1 MHKKYESLLNRPEPE
16 EFIAETPMV
25 NEVDTS
31 PSNQTKRRTKLF
43 VDVLIIL
50 CLIMCAIITFNTL
63 AEYHRLDMVLSAAEI
78 TALMVPWG
86 GELLLIVVRQAIG
99 SDVIQNRGGN

>member
-1 MHKKYESLLNRPEPE
+1 MHKKYESLLNRSEPE
-16 EFIAETPMV
+16 EFITETPLV
-25 NEVDTS
+25 NDVDTN
-31 PSNQTKRRTKLF
+31 PTNKTKRHTKRF
-43 VDVLIIL
+43 VDVLIVL

-63 AEYHRLDMVLSAAEI
+63 VEYHRLDMVLSAAEI

>member
-1 MHKKYESLLNRPEPE
+1 MHKKYEALLNQHESE
-16 EFIAETPMV
+16 EFITETPLI

-31 PSNQTKRRTKLF
+31 PTTKTKRRTKLF

-63 AEYHRLDMVLSAAEI
+63 VEYHRLDMVLSAAEI